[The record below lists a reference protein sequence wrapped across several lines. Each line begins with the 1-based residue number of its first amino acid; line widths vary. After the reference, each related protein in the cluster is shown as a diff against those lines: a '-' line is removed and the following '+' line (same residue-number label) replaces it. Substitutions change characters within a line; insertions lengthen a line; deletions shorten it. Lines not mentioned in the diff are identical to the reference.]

1 MRWSKKGGTGKNE
14 NFHGGINRLVA
25 GVARI
30 GVEACDARL
39 LQRVCRHNLDMDRKL
54 GNTSKQSTR
63 WPWRERV
70 VNKAA
75 SGILASLPF
84 PKAPPDPKHDVCD
97 ANSLLF
103 VCRCQIPTK
112 DLEPMGFEFHTARK
126 AAGRREAMNAATRI
140 VAERRGNNP
149 RSSPSMTAGSAARE
163 GPETAPLPLPT
174 AGGRIGT
181 AAAGAAGPAE
191 GPPAD
196 GAAGPGPWPAAG
208 AGAAPGDSPS
218 PSSTQEGRVGT
229 AVPGAGAVLG
239 AGAAPLPT
247 MTTTGAAF
255 ANYGGARKLH
265 SKRPTIEG
273 QKSVT
278 PTTDGELDAFARCL
292 ATARAQGRGEVMEE
306 TARLYNTEFFTQQL
320 DRDAPIIL
328 RGPTSAQK
336 LRKKSTTTATAKR
349 ARQVSA
355 DFAAVQSAGR
365 TASSCS
371 TSPSNSSSTTSRSKR
386 RRDVRPDREN
396 AVARVANRVPLTIEE
411 IETLP
416 DAVAI
421 PYLSDMDQ
429 PTSGRVAAKRE
440 RLKSYFRNHNLTS
453 YTPVGGANKK
463 AAGAAVTGPPSGHRA
478 I

>member
-1 MRWSKKGGTGKNE
+1 
-14 NFHGGINRLVA
+14 
-25 GVARI
+25 
-30 GVEACDARL
+30 
-39 LQRVCRHNLDMDRKL
+39 
-54 GNTSKQSTR
+54 
-63 WPWRERV
+63 
-70 VNKAA
+70 
-75 SGILASLPF
+75 
-84 PKAPPDPKHDVCD
+84 
-97 ANSLLF
+97 
-103 VCRCQIPTK
+103 
-112 DLEPMGFEFHTARK
+112 MGFEFHTAMK

-140 VAERRGNNP
+140 VAERRSNNP
-149 RSSPSMTAGSAARE
+149 PSSLPMTAGSAARE

-181 AAAGAAGPAE
+181 AATGAAGPAE

-196 GAAGPGPWPAAG
+196 GAATPGPGPAAGAGAAPGDLPAVG

-292 ATARAQGRGEVMEE
+292 ATARAQGGGEVMEE
-306 TARLYNTEFFTQQL
+306 TARLYNTEYFAQQL
-320 DRDAPIIL
+320 DRDAPGVL

-336 LRKKSTTTATAKR
+336 LRKKSTTAATAKR

-421 PYLSDMDQ
+421 PYLADMDQ

-463 AAGAAVTGPPSGHRA
+463 AAVAAVTGPPSGYRA